1 MCRLPTTVTSM
12 AKLARNEQVKVAT
25 LPSGQC
31 IDAPQARS
39 TPASFLAASGSAA
52 TLSGQLVADGPQDGA
67 DAVPPDVTER
77 AEGVQVRL
85 HPDVVLEEIVVRV
98 IARKLT
104 TLCICRESKGKY

>member
-1 MCRLPTTVTSM
+1 ML
-12 AKLARNEQVKVAT
+12 
-25 LPSGQC
+25 
-31 IDAPQARS
+31 
-39 TPASFLAASGSAA
+39 
-52 TLSGQLVADGPQDGA
+52 QLVADGLQDGA
-67 DAVPPDVTER
+67 DAVPPDVTKP